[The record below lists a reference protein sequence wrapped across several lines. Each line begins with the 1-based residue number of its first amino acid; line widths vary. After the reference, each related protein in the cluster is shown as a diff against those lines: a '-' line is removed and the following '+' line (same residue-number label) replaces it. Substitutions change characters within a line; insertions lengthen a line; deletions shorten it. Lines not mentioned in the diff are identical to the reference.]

1 MPFSSPASP
10 DQLYATAADG
20 GLRRRPGWRREQI
33 VWVFQ
38 VLFWLAVGA
47 TLSGFSVA
55 LRPGEPLPWGAIGLR
70 VVTGFAVSS
79 LIDMLFRLPALRAL
93 PRAQRRPLLVIVAVL
108 GMAMT
113 LVTSLL
119 LLREGP
125 MIQQT
130 GMALP
135 TFAPRLV
142 AALMWCAIY
151 LGIDLLDDIHVSE
164 MQFFQAAAAAAASEN
179 RAIQAESLARQHEL
193 RQLQEQMNPHF
204 LFNALNAVAA
214 SKNDPAAVEQVT
226 QDLSEYLRFALR
238 EASTLEPLSR
248 ELYALE
254 KYLAVQQRRFDDNL
268 VCRINADRLAPRV
281 LVPPMLIQPLLENA
295 LHYGAQT
302 SSMPLK
308 VNVRATVKDDW
319 LEVVVA
325 NSGQWVAPEP
335 TRSPGTG
342 FRSLRRRLELL
353 IDEKATVEV
362 QLDPDLDGGWV
373 RIVIRMPA
381 SVRAGAA
388 DRAGAPA

>member
-1 MPFSSPASP
+1 M
-10 DQLYATAADG
+10 
-20 GLRRRPGWRREQI
+20 
-33 VWVFQ
+33 FQ

-47 TLSGFSVA
+47 TLCGFSVA

-70 VVTGFAVSS
+70 VVTGFAVTS
-79 LIDMLFRLPALRAL
+79 LIDMLFRRPALRAL
-93 PRAQRRPLLVIVAVL
+93 PRAQRWPLLVIVAVL
-108 GMAMT
+108 AMAMT
-113 LVTSLL
+113 LATALL
-119 LLREGP
+119 LLGEGP

-130 GMALP
+130 GTALAP
-135 TFAPRLV
+135 FAPRLV
-142 AALMWCAIY
+142 ATLMWCAIY

-164 MQFFQAAAAAAASEN
+164 MQFFEAAAAAAASEN

-254 KYLAVQQRRFDDNL
+254 KYLAVQQRRFGDNL
-268 VCRINADRLAPRV
+268 DCRINADRLAPRV